1 MDDINSTLEKIV
13 KLDKD
18 ASKLD
23 RDLLKH
29 NSNFSEMHYNMGL
42 AKPNPVSAKLLKK
55 DVTLL
60 SKKVKLLQR
69 KLKKDDT
76 NFAYQELFLRNAQ
89 YFLTARLAFN
99 DFFYNPNSRIR
110 PRTLLS
116 ILFEHPYKTVLDTQ
130 NNPDRFY
137 RLDHTRLRLSQKF
150 SANLFS
156 PNERETIKIAE
167 ELVPS
172 IKNFLISL
180 SRDYGLLQKTEKFD
194 FEMVLEKE
202 DGFSSWENGTL
213 SLDINS
219 LVFCRDNGKLDL
231 YLVKALRDSS
241 HELLGHAIHQKNSE
255 MLSESLKPC
264 DKNEYGFVQKVLS
277 EGIGNYWENK
287 VINHIRR
294 SQKKIKIEVPEH
306 VSQKLKTK
314 NNDKTRYLQI
324 DPDNLME
331 LYLATKLHIFWN
343 AQDIIEHTNRMEEPL
358 SRERIKTYAETHN
371 FCLVR
376 DVFYKNSRYSQRIFD
391 EAPVVFGAPYYRKV
405 VSKAVREY
413 GIPLKLAE
421 KVTSIGSWSTKTHYH
436 FVELLLESMGYE
448 KKVQDRTQKSI

>member
-110 PRTLLS
+110 PRGLLS
-116 ILFEHPYKTVLDTQ
+116 ILFENPYKIVLDTQ

-156 PNERETIKIAE
+156 PNERET
-167 ELVPS
+167 
-172 IKNFLISL
+172 
-180 SRDYGLLQKTEKFD
+180 
-194 FEMVLEKE
+194 
-202 DGFSSWENGTL
+202 
-213 SLDINS
+213 
-219 LVFCRDNGKLDL
+219 
-231 YLVKALRDSS
+231 
-241 HELLGHAIHQKNSE
+241 
-255 MLSESLKPC
+255 
-264 DKNEYGFVQKVLS
+264 
-277 EGIGNYWENK
+277 
-287 VINHIRR
+287 
-294 SQKKIKIEVPEH
+294 IKIEVPEH